1 MISDVRPTYAAYDRR
16 HNLYAEDTKPVIL
29 HAYDPVHVSSSHV
42 SSPITVIDTS
52 R

>member
-1 MISDVRPTYAAYDRR
+1 MISDVRPTYAAYERR
-16 HNLYAEDTKPVIL
+16 HLYTEDTKPVIL
-29 HAYDPVHVSSSHV
+29 HAYDPSHVSSSHV